1 MHFPLEKGNACPTSV
16 RSEMSPLNSF
26 LAVFLTRVRIWS
38 MFFRQLSLRNFCLRS
53 DPLSFWAELQK
64 FREFSKFSVK
74 TQTLLQ
80 LRHIQSFP
88 RLRQKSKQLGTCN
101 LLEHNCSIETDTLD
115 TVLRRRGT
123 MYYCIW
129 RQEMEN
135 YSWCVRSKPLQFST
149 YFYKAQCVQLHC
161 NLT

>member
-1 MHFPLEKGNACPTSV
+1 MDTWVSFFSPIINASSSRKRKCLSYFSSQRNVPTQFFLS
-16 RSEMSPLNSF
+16 RLFNSSAY
-26 LAVFLTRVRIWS
+26 LINVLQTT
-38 MFFRQLSLRNFCLRS
+38 QLRNFCLRS

-80 LRHIQSFP
+80 LKHIQSFP
-88 RLRQKSKQLGTCN
+88 QLRQKSKQLGTCN

-115 TVLRRRGT
+115 TVLRSRGT
-123 MYYCIW
+123 MYCCIW

-135 YSWCVRSKPLQFST
+135 YS
-149 YFYKAQCVQLHC
+149 
-161 NLT
+161 